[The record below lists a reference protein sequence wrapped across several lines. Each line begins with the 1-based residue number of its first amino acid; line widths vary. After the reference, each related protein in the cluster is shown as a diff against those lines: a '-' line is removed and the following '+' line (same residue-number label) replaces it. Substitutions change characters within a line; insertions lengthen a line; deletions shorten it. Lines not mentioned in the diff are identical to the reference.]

1 MKSWIT
7 TLLIGVSLCRGSSA
21 QADSNRTIRLVVP
34 FDAGGPAD
42 LVARILAERL
52 GPALGGTVIVENRRG
67 ANGMIAMGQVAR
79 AKPDGSTLVFATSG
93 MLTISPVLYRSLPY
107 SPLRDFVPVSRVVVN
122 GTALVV
128 APNIPA
134 NNMHE
139 LVEYAK
145 QRDSPLTLG
154 SAGVGN
160 VTHLYVELLKRSTN
174 LDMMHVPYKGIAPAM
189 IDVVGGHIDA
199 VFADFPISLPQVRA
213 GKVKVIG
220 IVGTMRSAA
229 APDIP
234 TIAEQGY
241 PGVDGASWFGILAP
255 AETPPQTVRRLNEAI
270 ANVLNETDVK
280 SRLNAAGSERAPT
293 TPEQMATLIRA
304 EQGKWA
310 AIIRSHNLPMK

>member
-1 MKSWIT
+1 M
-7 TLLIGVSLCRGSSA
+7 IGLVLCAGSGA
-21 QADSNRTIRLVVP
+21 QAESHGVIRLVVP
-34 FDAGGPAD
+34 FDPGGPAD
-42 LVARILAERL
+42 LVARIIADKL
-52 GPALGGTVIVENRRG
+52 GHELRGTVIVDNKRG
-67 ANGMIAMGQVAR
+67 ANGMIAMRHVAR
-79 AKPDGSTLVFATSG
+79 SKPDGSTLIFATSG

-128 APNIPA
+128 GPDIPA
-134 NNMHE
+134 NNMRD

-145 QRDSPLTLG
+145 QQNAPLLVG

-160 VTHLYVELLKRSTN
+160 VTHLYVELLKSSILLEMT
-174 LDMMHVPYKGIAPAM
+174 HVPYKGIAPAL
-189 IDVVGGHIDA
+189 IDVAAGHIHA
-199 VFADFPISLPQVRA
+199 VFADFPIALPQVRA
-213 GKVKVIG
+213 GKVKVVG
-220 IVGTMRSAA
+220 IVGTTRNAA

-255 AETPPQTVRRLNEAI
+255 AKTPPQTVRRLNEAI
-270 ANVLNETDVK
+270 ANVLNDNDVISK
-280 SRLNAAGSERAPT
+280 LNAAGSDRAPT
-293 TPEQMATLIRA
+293 TPQQMATLIRA